1 MRKKMKII
9 RTSMALMAIILIT
22 ALAVESKEKQFNKNP
37 EMATAFKELRTEM
50 QNLYENDI
58 YPNLKDWKSR
68 LDNSMSSADLETLNK
83 LRQEASSLRS
93 SFRDKLRVQAQD
105 GTCDGNGPK
114 QNKEC
119 DGSGQG
125 KGKGKGKCHGKE
137 NCCDGKMQENLT
149 KVFTELKPLAEK
161 YKSVLEDIGKT
172 AEPMSTEWR
181 DKAKTIAENWK
192 ENHKELLGDA
202 AGKGREPRG
211 PMMGM
216 ISGFDL
222 SREHKAAMFMLWN
235 GEVKS
240 CGELF
245 GDASQSTTMIS
256 SVDNL
261 SDPKSGIN
269 NYPNPFTE
277 KTTISFNLSKA
288 DKIKVYIVDNAGSV
302 IETLYN
308 GNLEAGDHSFTFNAS
323 GKNEKLP
330 SGTYLYKIES
340 SNSTKTGK
348 MMLQR

>member
-1 MRKKMKII
+1 MKII
-9 RTSMALMAIILIT
+9 RISIALIAMILIT
-22 ALAVESKEKQFNKNP
+22 AMAVESKEKKFNKNP
-37 EMATAFKELRTEM
+37 EMVAAFSELRTEM
-50 QNLYENDI
+50 QNLYKNDI
-58 YPNLKDWKSR
+58 YPNLRDWKSQ
-68 LDNSMSSADLETLNK
+68 LDNSMSNADLETLNR
-83 LRQEASSLRS
+83 LRQEAGTLKS

-105 GTCDGNGPK
+105 GSCDGTGQK
-114 QNKEC
+114 QNVEC
-119 DGSGQG
+119 DGSG
-125 KGKGKGKCHGKE
+125 KGKGKGKCHSKVK
-137 NCCDGKMQENLT
+137 CCDGKMQEGLT
-149 KVFTELKPLAEK
+149 KIFTELKPIAEK
-161 YKSVLEDIGKT
+161 YKSVLEEIGKT
-172 AEPMSTEWR
+172 AEPLSTEWR
-181 DKAKTIAENWK
+181 TKAQTIAENWK
-192 ENHKELLGDA
+192 ETHKELIGDA
-202 AGKGREPRG
+202 MGNGRGPRG

-235 GEVKS
+235 GEEKS

-245 GDASQSTTMIS
+245 GDVSQSTTMIT

-288 DKIKVYIVDNAGSV
+288 DNIKVYIVDNAGSV

-308 GNLEAGDHSFTFNAS
+308 GNLEAGDHSFTFNAT

-330 SGTYLYKIES
+330 SGSYLYKIES